1 VTGVE
6 FKAAI
11 KAAGLNQGEFAEAMG
26 VHRSTIGERFKAD
39 TVEPYWVY
47 ALAGMIAARSSM
59 QIISFVGHAD
69 K

>member
-1 VTGVE
+1 MTGAE

-11 KAAGLNQGEFAEAMG
+11 KAAGLNRGEFADAMG
-26 VHRSTIGERFKAD
+26 VHRSTIGERFKAA

-47 ALAGMIAARSSM
+47 ALAGMIAAKSSRK
-59 QIISFVGHAD
+59 IISFVGNAD

>member
-1 VTGVE
+1 MTGVE

-11 KAAGLNQGEFAEAMG
+11 KAAGLNQGEFADAMG

-39 TVEPYWVY
+39 VVEPYWVY
-47 ALAGMIAARSSM
+47 ALAGMIAVESSKT
-59 QIISFVGHAD
+59 IISFVGQAD